1 MNAKNYLFFV
11 ISLILISITL
21 QAKSSE
27 ADKLPVVVQELVP
40 APLVPAHDI
49 VAKGGPKV
57 IKVRMSVTEKI
68 ITIDKQGTKFRVFAF
83 NDSVPGPLI
92 VAHVGDYIEL
102 TLVNP
107 KKNNFE
113 HNIDFHAATGA
124 LGGGGLTHILPGEAV
139 VLRWK
144 AIKPGVFVYH
154 CAPGGAMVPWH
165 VVKGMNGAVM
175 VLPRDGLKDR
185 EGNPITYDKAYYIGE
200 QDFYVPKDDNGNYKE
215 YLHPGDGFSDVLE
228 VMKTLTPTHVVFNG
242 SEGALEGDNALTA
255 KVGES
260 VMFIHA
266 QANRDTRPHLI
277 GGHGDYVW
285 PNGSFNDPPRTNL
298 ETWFVPGGA
307 AGAMIYK
314 FRQPG
319 TYVYLNHNLI
329 EAFILGAKAEVKVE
343 GKWNNDL
350 MEQLMEPTRIA
361 D

>member
-1 MNAKNYLFFV
+1 MDNRVNIAVVIGVIFVLAFAVTLTQSDNQVESQINEDDIPEELIYEWLKKYDPSEQTISVSGTATASSSPDTLIIVLGVESVAKTANESLSENSNSLNSV
-11 ISLILISITL
+11 ISSLSDSGISKDDIQT
-21 QAKSSE
+21 SNFRIY
-27 ADKLPVVVQELVP
+27 
-40 APLVPAHDI
+40 PLY
-49 VAKGGPKV
+49 
-57 IKVRMSVTEKI
+57 
-68 ITIDKQGTKFRVFAF
+68 
-83 NDSVPGPLI
+83 DSV
-92 VAHVGDYIEL
+92 
-102 TLVNP
+102 
-107 KKNNFE
+107 
-113 HNIDFHAATGA
+113 
-124 LGGGGLTHILPGEAV
+124 
-139 VLRWK
+139 
-144 AIKPGVFVYH
+144 
-154 CAPGGAMVPWH
+154 
-165 VVKGMNGAVM
+165 
-175 VLPRDGLKDR
+175 KDS
-185 EGNPITYDKAYYIGE
+185 
-200 QDFYVPKDDNGNYKE
+200 NGNYKE
-215 YLHPGDGFSDVLE
+215 FIHPGDGFSDVLE

-255 KVGES
+255 KVGET

-307 AGAMIYK
+307 AGAMVYK

-329 EAFILGAKAEVKVE
+329 EAFILGAKAEVKVT